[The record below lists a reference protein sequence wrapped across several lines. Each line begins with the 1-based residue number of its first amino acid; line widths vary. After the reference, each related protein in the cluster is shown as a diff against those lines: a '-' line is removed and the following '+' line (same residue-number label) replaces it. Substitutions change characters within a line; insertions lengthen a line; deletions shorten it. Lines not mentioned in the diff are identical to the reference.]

1 MAVVTEH
8 KRTYEELQRALRYA
22 NLEVGQA
29 ASLMNDGLR
38 TSVHPH
44 VDCPGKDFPAMS
56 EVHRAV
62 LSLSGI

>member
-8 KRTYEELQRALRYA
+8 KRTYEELQRALRNA

-29 ASLMNDGLR
+29 ASLINVGLR

-44 VDCPGKDFPAMS
+44 VACPGKDYPAVGD
-56 EVHRAV
+56 VHRVV
-62 LSLSGI
+62 LLLSGM